1 MSWRNQIDPSCLVF
15 SKKIANLPACNIFNV
30 RTEFKLHL
38 KKWTVA
44 DQNMAAQTPMVWKLP
59 FSTKRSMMSSGS
71 VIFKHAQIMYVCL
84 YVSIL
89 DPIISRLFLIVWI
102 PIFAG
107 ELPIVLRQNV
117 RDVCYRHT
125 LGPTSVSA
133 SVANAVFSSYDGH
146 WFTILQGT
154 FEND

>member
-1 MSWRNQIDPSCLVF
+1 
-15 SKKIANLPACNIFNV
+15 
-30 RTEFKLHL
+30 
-38 KKWTVA
+38 
-44 DQNMAAQTPMVWKLP
+44 
-59 FSTKRSMMSSGS
+59 MMSSGS